1 MQNARTLVRAMMYGA
16 GTHRRFTQE
25 SPILPDVWA
34 YYLEHGAVARAK
46 LLIVPWWG
54 NPAFEVAK
62 YMRERLGEA
71 SFESTNTVYNRT
83 MVASELTLENLVND
97 VIPLTGWYYKI
108 IRSIGAAPRSRTA
121 KRPSKRRTSRIS
133 RRLPEPE
140 EIWEDIGRPSEPK
153 YPFPELLSFIR
164 MAGLIA
170 YVKKY
175 RPQAEDDIAELLSKL
190 AKNGQEGRETSERI
204 GGIVLEGWKQGLKET
219 RLPEPMEQGPGM
231 VFAVHLNR
239 PAELAVKYSVKTIK
253 ADAASR
259 LFSIDCKRLT
269 WAIIDCGIDATH
281 PAFLDRS
288 KVGNDPADEAAWLK
302 HTRVRE
308 TYDFTHLHDLL
319 LGRKESLPIHYL
331 KGKEVYSSERLKEIN
346 RRINRSQNIDWE
358 LLRPFLQVRHEAGK
372 YVRPTDSHGTHVA
385 GILAADW
392 PRDGDP
398 IFGMCRDINLIDMR
412 VCREDGTSEE
422 FIIISALQFLRY
434 LNANAETPYVH
445 GINMSLSIPHDPTAF
460 ACGQTPVCVEAEQA
474 LASGIVVVAAA
485 GNHGYCRMLNDHSDV
500 IEQFSAVSITDPGN
514 AEGVI
519 TVGSTHRME
528 PHTYGVSYFSSRG
541 PTGDGRVKPDILAPG
556 EKILAPALGNTTLL
570 LDGTSMAAPHVSGAA
585 ALLMARHVELQ
596 SRPRQIKEILC
607 ATATDLGRERYFQ
620 GHGLVDVLR
629 AIQSV

>member
-1 MQNARTLVRAMMYGA
+1 MQNARALVRILMYGT
-16 GTHRRFTQE
+16 GTHRRFMQE

-34 YYLEHGAVARAK
+34 FYLEQKADVRAK

-54 NPAFEVAK
+54 NPPFEVAK
-62 YMRERLGEA
+62 CMREHFREG

-83 MVASELTLENLVND
+83 MVASELTVENLVND
-97 VIPLTGWYYKI
+97 IIPLTGWYRQI
-108 IRSIGAAPRSRTA
+108 IESVGAEGTSRSANKRGKRKRSRIA
-121 KRPSKRRTSRIS
+121 
-133 RRLPEPE
+133 RRLPKLDQM
-140 EIWEDIGRPSEPK
+140 WEDIARPKDPK

-164 MAGLIA
+164 IAGLIA
-170 YVKKY
+170 YVKKHP
-175 RPQAEDDIAELLSKL
+175 PQEETTIGELLARL
-190 AKNGQEGRETSERI
+190 AKNDPENQAICEHL
-204 GGIVLEGWKQGLKET
+204 GGIVLEGWKNGLKKT
-219 RLPEPMEQGPGM
+219 TLPEPIEQGAGM
-231 VFAVHLNR
+231 IFAVHLNR
-239 PAELAVKYSVKTIK
+239 PAGLAIRHSVKTIK
-253 ADAASR
+253 ADAASQ
-259 LFSIDCKRLT
+259 LFTIDCNRLT

-281 PAFLDRS
+281 AAFLDRS
-288 KVGNDPADEAAWLK
+288 KVSDDPTNTATRLK

-308 TYDFTHLHDLL
+308 TYDFTHLHELL
-319 LGRKESLPIHYL
+319 LGREEHLPSHYL
-331 KGKEVYSSERLKEIN
+331 KDKAIAPSEQLKEIN
-346 RRINRSQNIDWE
+346 KRINRSQNIDWE
-358 LLRPFLQVRHEAGK
+358 LLRPFLQVRHEPDK
-372 YVRPTDSHGTHVA
+372 YVRPQDSHGTHVA

-398 IFGMCRDINLIDMR
+398 VLGICRDINLIDMR

-445 GINMSLSIPHDPTAF
+445 GVNMSLSIPHDPTAF

-474 LASGIVVVAAA
+474 VASGMVVVAAA
-485 GNHGYCRMLNDHSDV
+485 GNLGYRRMLNDHSEV
-500 IEQFSAVSITDPGN
+500 IEQFCAVSITDPGN

-519 TVGSTHRME
+519 TVGSTHRIE

-541 PTGDGRVKPDILAPG
+541 PTGDGRIKPDILAPG
-556 EKILAPALGNTTLL
+556 EKILAPALGDTTLP

-596 SRPRQIKEILC
+596 SQPHRIKEILC
-607 ATATDLGRERYFQ
+607 ATATDLGREKYFQ